1 MSKIIP
7 KSEYENKYSK
17 FNRQRRR
24 EVKIWIKFILR
35 FSLLVIIVLAIAF
48 TIKSFGSKASIE
60 ADDPNTT
67 GSGASTKVLISEE
80 PESEVE
86 PEIEE
91 MPLDLLIQNVE
102 EEETFYNDPDE
113 IFSDPDEDNYYWEQK
128 FQAELEVETSE
139 VKEPLPIEID
149 EEGNVINIVLGDEEV
164 KTWTEDDEKYLI
176 MVLTGECQN
185 RDYDIQLIYGSV
197 VLNRVG
203 SKRFPN
209 TIKEVCL
216 QKGQYSCFGSDGNA
230 YRTPTETTK
239 EAALYLLENGS
250 QIPPNVVFQARFKQG
265 DGVWKEIQ
273 GEYFC
278 YLNDY

>member
-1 MSKIIP
+1 MSKVVR
-7 KSEYENKYSK
+7 KNEYENKYSK

-24 EVKIWIKFILR
+24 EVKIAVKLFIR
-35 FSLLVIIVLAIAF
+35 IILLVIIIMAIALIVKS
-48 TIKSFGSKASIE
+48 IKSDSSVGAE
-60 ADDPNTT
+60 DQNAT
-67 GSGASTKVLISEE
+67 GSAASTKVTILEE
-80 PESEVE
+80 PKSEVE
-86 PEIEE
+86 PEVEE
-91 MPLDLLIQNVE
+91 MPIDLLIQNVE

-128 FQAELEVETSE
+128 FQIELEAETSE
-139 VKEPLPIEID
+139 IKEPLPIEMD

-185 RDYDIQLIYGSV
+185 RDYDIQLLYGSV
-197 VLNRVG
+197 VLNRAA

-216 QKGQYSCFGSDGNA
+216 QKGQYSCFADGNA
-230 YRTPTETTK
+230 YRTPTDTTK

-250 QIPPNVVFQARFKQG
+250 QIPANVVFQARFKQG
-265 DGVWKEIQ
+265 DGVWKVVQ